1 VSDFN
6 WNKKRSVQRMT
17 TNRVIETVSLSPKE
31 VIVGGGN
38 RVQQDQ
44 VIASLC
50 AAVMELISLQE
61 ESAARID
68 SIYQKVGAPEN
79 DRVRIQSEDA
89 ESDGR
94 DA

>member
-1 VSDFN
+1 
-6 WNKKRSVQRMT
+6 MT

-31 VIVGGGN
+31 VITSGGN

-50 AAVMELISLQE
+50 VAVMELISLQE

-68 SIYQKVGAPEN
+68 SIYQKTGASKN
-79 DRVRIQSEDA
+79 DRVRVQPEDDSDDSE
-89 ESDGR
+89 SGGR
-94 DA
+94 DS